1 MSELTNN
8 EKLLYESCLNDMN
21 SCLLSQKEIYNNLFD
36 CSEVEAFS
44 DNLNTFSC
52 FFDKLEN
59 FICTMKDLIEEH
71 YKIKEKLQIIKN
83 KKRHYKH
90 ESLSLAEEVN
100 VQKIENEK
108 IKNEFDILSND
119 YISILNN
126 YQNLQNKSQELNI
139 DNDEDYTN
147 EKSNNFTKKGVIE
160 MQNEIN
166 ELNEKLNCITQE
178 KEKLL
183 SKLNSL
189 QQNIKENYI
198 NKSIFQEEGV
208 FYQNKIDELH
218 KKLNHSMKVI
228 SELESKIS
236 NYKNSNEELT
246 KQLEQYKTELSTMT
260 NMNNYDTQETESIQ
274 SRPQLKSELNS
285 IDLNNIQSHYFSLSN
300 LDGSIYSEDDNT
312 DTITCSNNI
321 QITSPNMINSI
332 NKKKIQKSVHV
343 ISTSSFSV
351 ASSPKK
357 RHIKVFDKIKLNDF
371 NSLFVNVSIIH
382 ITYIV
387 FNSKPNKRTKYYGII
402 GLIKYSFYVLYKSK
416 N

>member
-1 MSELTNN
+1 
-8 EKLLYESCLNDMN
+8 
-21 SCLLSQKEIYNNLFD
+21 
-36 CSEVEAFS
+36 
-44 DNLNTFSC
+44 
-52 FFDKLEN
+52 
-59 FICTMKDLIEEH
+59 
-71 YKIKEKLQIIKN
+71 
-83 KKRHYKH
+83 
-90 ESLSLAEEVN
+90 
-100 VQKIENEK
+100 
-108 IKNEFDILSND
+108 
-119 YISILNN
+119 
-126 YQNLQNKSQELNI
+126 
-139 DNDEDYTN
+139 
-147 EKSNNFTKKGVIE
+147 

-198 NKSIFQEEGV
+198 TKSTFQEEGV

-228 SELESKIS
+228 SELESQIA

-260 NMNNYDTQETESIQ
+260 NMNIYDTQETESIQ

-332 NKKKIQKSVHV
+332 NKKKIQKPVHV